1 MRGRKGSRAETAELM
16 QEYQRAESEK
26 ARLLLKIGE
35 CRKSGAP
42 DAEIADA
49 IGCYI
54 DELKRQAGA
63 AELIKLVD
71 DPRARG
77 ILFCSYIQ
85 GYSDTRMSEEIF
97 LCKRHAQRKKAEA
110 LASLEEKTKKDCVRA
125 QKGI

>member
-1 MRGRKGSRAETAELM
+1 MRGRKGSRAETAETAELM
-16 QEYQRAESEK
+16 QEFQRAESEK
-26 ARLLLKIGE
+26 ARLLMKIGE

-42 DAEIADA
+42 DAEIAEA
-49 IGCYI
+49 ISCYI

-110 LASLEEKTKKDCVRA
+110 LASLEEKTKNIV
-125 QKGI
+125 

>member
-1 MRGRKGSRAETAELM
+1 MRGRKGSRAETAELI
-16 QEYQRAESEK
+16 QEFQRAESEK

-35 CRKSGAP
+35 CRKSGAL
-42 DAEIADA
+42 DAEIAEA
-49 IGCYI
+49 ISCYI

-110 LASLEEKTKKDCVRA
+110 LASLGEQIKTLAKKG
-125 QKGI
+125 QKG